1 MGDFVGCLSTLAK
14 RMTPNK
20 VFLIME
26 LLAQKKMTS
35 LELVEQINIFR
46 KEDGK
51 SELGHNDL
59 LKVIRDEFEEEIS
72 LGIISQSDYRNERGQ
87 TYPKFDLTTSQ
98 AKQVLVRES
107 KLVRK
112 SVIAY
117 IEKLESK
124 LIEVSKKESLLIQL
138 FSNNPLEVS
147 LAHKE
152 LLALET
158 APLIEKIEQQ
168 APKVEFYDQV
178 ADTTTSFDMQEV
190 AGMLKLSYG
199 RNILFRKL
207 RNAKVLMNDNLP
219 YRNLLD
225 DGKFIVV
232 ETKWMNPKT
241 EQTTA
246 TTQTR
251 ITQKGLDWLQK
262 NKDKLGL

>member
-1 MGDFVGCLSTLAK
+1 
-14 RMTPNK
+14 
-20 VFLIME
+20 
-26 LLAQKKMTS
+26 MTS

-46 KEDGK
+46 KQDNRY
-51 SELGHNDL
+51 ELGHNDI
-59 LKVIRDEFEEEIS
+59 LKVIRDEFEEEI
-72 LGIISQSDYRNERGQ
+72 GMGKISHTPYIHPQNGQ
-87 TYPKFDLTTSQ
+87 EYSMFELTTSQ

-107 KLVRK
+107 KMVRK
-112 SVIAY
+112 AVIAY

-124 LIEVSKKESLLIQL
+124 LIEVSRKESLLIQL

-190 AGMLKLSYG
+190 SAMLKLNYG

-207 RNAKVLMNDNLP
+207 RAAKVLMNDNLP

-225 DGKFIVV
+225 GGKFIVV
-232 ETKWMNPKT
+232 ETKWMNHKT
-241 EQTTA
+241 EQATA

-262 NKDKLGL
+262 NKESLQL